1 MICYQLTFLED
12 HHHRRVQLT
21 NPTKKDTT
29 TNFRECVVHGWLRS
43 VYGVRNLSAKVVDT
57 VIVWKLFSSQLVC
70 KIHYYCSAVS
80 QSVTSITL
88 FFSRIRDRMVRGETW
103 SHWVF
108 SGCLEHFQTKTGSSP
123 FWRMEL
129 VHYSWVSFFAG
140 AKKSSHFFSSFGTA
154 TEE

>member
-1 MICYQLTFLED
+1 MDKRYPMICTPYQLTFLED

-70 KIHYYCSAVS
+70 KIHYYCAVQSVS
-80 QSVTSITL
+80 QSQAL
-88 FFSRIRDRMVRGETW
+88 
-103 SHWVF
+103 
-108 SGCLEHFQTKTGSSP
+108 P
-123 FWRMEL
+123 
-129 VHYSWVSFFAG
+129 SFFPVYG
-140 AKKSSHFFSSFGTA
+140 IGW
-154 TEE
+154 